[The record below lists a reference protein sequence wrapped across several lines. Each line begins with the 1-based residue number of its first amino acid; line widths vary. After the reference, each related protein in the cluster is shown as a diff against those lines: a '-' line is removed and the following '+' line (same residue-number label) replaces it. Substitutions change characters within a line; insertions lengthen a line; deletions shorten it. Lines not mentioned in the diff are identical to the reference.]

1 MGSAL
6 LDTTFD
12 LETYASAEAL
22 RSEVAERLAAHRKRR
37 GRAQAQM
44 PVERARAQGLFN
56 SPSNSTSTDER
67 AARIAAV
74 VAERYSRSQ
83 SYCAYLA
90 AEAERAVQQAQA
102 AAEVAALNAQAMLAA
117 RQALLD
123 ALSRDGF
130 DASIANTEGDG
141 AQLNGQLPSE
151 LAANQDGDSGRNPD
165 FDITRVDAEIQ
176 GSLPEEL
183 RFWPEADAVVNA
195 APRGR
200 ASGVRKTASARV
212 RGAASAPAS
221 AVASGEAA
229 QAMPSGQTT
238 GGGLRVRLYDEAAG
252 IRLSNA
258 AYGSGAGSGANGS
271 AANSPARRASP
282 SGYHEEWNDAEAMAL
297 DEEIAFRQS
306 PVFEEPSGPP
316 MPLPANLIEFPRQ
329 LVASRKVRPRLA
341 EGPLRDE
348 EEADPA
354 GGQLR
359 IFEVD
364 PAQIDTTPAVAP
376 ATLAA
381 AMPQWTSIW
390 LDAPGQAL
398 AEGVIAGAQT
408 AAGTD
413 LGRTAQPG
421 ARAMNLPHEASIGRR
436 VAAAAVDGG
445 IILGGFLASATAF
458 ALTSYRWALG
468 QPGGSLRATL
478 GHTLG
483 HGLRAIVGQAA
494 SQPGE
499 FLSAVALTFVFL
511 CLLYLALFFSLSR
524 ATPGMRCARIA
535 LCTFAGENPSRSAT
549 RWRILALLL
558 SACPLGLGFLWA
570 ALDEERLTWHD
581 RLCRIYQRSY

>member
-12 LETYASAEAL
+12 PETYASAEAL
-22 RSEVAERLAAHRKRR
+22 KSQVAERLAAHRKRR

-44 PVERARAQGLFN
+44 QMPVARARSQGLFD
-56 SPSNSTSTDER
+56 SPSNSSSNSTDER

-90 AEAERAVQQAQA
+90 AEAARAVQQAQA
-102 AAEVAALNAQAMLAA
+102 AAEVAALNAHAMLAA
-117 RQALLD
+117 QQALLD

-130 DASIANTEGDG
+130 DANIANAKADDARFDG
-141 AQLNGQLPSE
+141 QPPAE
-151 LAANQDGDSGRNPD
+151 LAASQDGDSGRNAD
-165 FDITRVDAEIQ
+165 FDIMRVDAEIQ

-183 RFWPEADAVVNA
+183 RLWPESDAVVNP

-200 ASGVRKTASARV
+200 ASGVRKTTSARV
-212 RGAASAPAS
+212 RSAASASEPAS
-221 AVASGEAA
+221 SVASVEAM
-229 QAMPSGQTT
+229 QAVPASGQATD
-238 GGGLRVRLYDEAAG
+238 GALGVRFYDEAAG
-252 IRLSNA
+252 NRLSNA
-258 AYGSGAGSGANGS
+258 AHGIGANGP
-271 AANSPARRASP
+271 AANSPARRIVP
-282 SGYHEEWNDAEAMAL
+282 SGYRHEEWNDAEAMAL

-306 PVFEEPSGPP
+306 PVFEEPAGPA

-329 LVASRKVRPRLA
+329 LVASRKARPRLA

-364 PAQIDTTPAVAP
+364 HAQIDTTPAAAP

-390 LDAPGQAL
+390 LDAPGHAL
-398 AEGVIAGAQT
+398 AEGAIAGAQT
-408 AAGTD
+408 
-413 LGRTAQPG
+413 PG
-421 ARAMNLPHEASIGRR
+421 VRAMNLPHAASIGRR
-436 VAAAAVDGG
+436 VAAAAIDGG

-458 ALTSYRWALG
+458 VLTACRSVLL
-468 QPGGSLRATL
+468 QPGGALRVSP

-483 HGLRAIVGQAA
+483 HGLRTMVGQAT
-494 SQPGE
+494 SRPGE
-499 FLSAVALTFVFL
+499 FLSAAALTFVFL
-511 CLLYLALFFSLSR
+511 YLLYQGLFFSLSE

-535 LCTFAGENPSRSAT
+535 LCTFSEENPSRSAT

-558 SACPLGLGFLWA
+558 SACPLWLGFLWA